1 MDLSKSLNFEGFV
14 RYLKNYT
21 STYLTQMYF
30 VGQVKVFFF
39 YILQSNKILNVQ
51 YVERVLPKFKIN
63 HYKTNEEPAF
73 QA

>member
-14 RYLKNYT
+14 RDLKNYT

-39 YILQSNKILNVQ
+39 YILQSNTILNVQ
-51 YVERVLPKFKIN
+51 YVERVLPKFQIN
-63 HYKTNEEPAF
+63 HNKTNEEPAF